1 MSYTV
6 ELTQGVIEDLDR
18 LTTALAERWPEG
30 ARRIIPRF
38 YAALPRLE
46 SFPLSCGLAY
56 ESQRGGLQFRNL
68 RKAQIAAGSPD
79 PFPAACKA
87 DLSASRRKA
96 DLLACRSLDFRHDL
110 RIRQI
115 RDVAPGSQCTTPA
128 Q

>member
-56 ESQRGGLQFRNL
+56 ESRWFPEEVRHLLFKI
-68 RKAQIAAGSPD
+68 RKGRAYRALFTVQGD
-79 PFPAACKA
+79 
-87 DLSASRRKA
+87 RVRV
-96 DLLACRSLDFRHDL
+96 LAVR
-110 RIRQI
+110 
-115 RDVAPGSQCTTPA
+115 APGERPITPEDLET
-128 Q
+128 